1 METLVTVVSF
11 VNPPQTSLVALQ
23 DAADHAQ
30 QPSLVSVID
39 TLTNVVGPVV
49 VLVLLGAL
57 SGPRLN
63 IDPSQLSRLAY
74 WVLGPAFMFDA
85 LARAELAG
93 SLIARL
99 TVVSVAAMATAG
111 IFALVAGK
119 TMGFGA
125 SASGAMAMSSAYGNV
140 GNAGLAIS
148 IFALGDAIKPAAS
161 VVMLVVNTL
170 GVLIGVSLASSQRE
184 GIWSALRIA
193 VTAPMTLAALAA
205 IAFSYANTLTT
216 VELPVLADRVVVLL
230 AGALIPMMLYTL
242 GVQLV
247 EQPKPKL
254 TGDVGAVIGAKL
266 MVAPVAAALVATAVG
281 LQGDFRSV
289 AIIQSAM
296 PPAVFTAVVAM
307 EHRFE
312 IERVTTYLVT
322 ASLAALITLPVML
335 SVI

>member
-1 METLVTVVSF
+1 MR
-11 VNPPQTSLVALQ
+11 
-23 DAADHAQ
+23 DAADLAHR
-30 QPSLVSVID
+30 PIPVPVIE

-49 VLVLLGAL
+49 ILVLLGAS
-57 SGPRLN
+57 SGSRLR

-99 TVVSVAAMATAG
+99 TVVSVAAMAMAG
-111 IFALVAGK
+111 LFGLVAGR
-119 TMGFGA
+119 TMNLSS
-125 SASGAMAMSSAYGNV
+125 SAIGAMAMSSAYGNV

-148 IFALGDAIKPAAS
+148 IFALGDSIKPAAS

-170 GVLIGVSLASSQRE
+170 GVLLGVSLASRQRE
-184 GIWSALRIA
+184 GIWSALRMA
-193 VTAPMTLAALAA
+193 VTAPMTLAAFAA
-205 IAFSYANTLTT
+205 IAFSFANTVTT

-230 AGALIPMMLYTL
+230 AAALIPIMLYTL

-254 TGDVGAVIGAKL
+254 TADVGAVIIAKL
-266 MVAPVAAALVATAVG
+266 MIAPVVATLVATAVG
-281 LQGDFRSV
+281 LRGDFRSV

-322 ASLAALITLPVML
+322 ASLAALLTLPVVL

>member
-1 METLVTVVSF
+1 MTSVTVVSLA
-11 VNPPQTSLVALQ
+11 NPLQTSLVALR
-23 DAADHAQ
+23 DAADLSHQ
-30 QPSLVSVID
+30 RTLVPVID

-49 VLVLLGAL
+49 ILVLLGAF
-57 SGPRLN
+57 SGPRLK
-63 IDPSQLSRLAY
+63 IDPNQLSRLAY

-85 LARAELAG
+85 LARAELAS

-99 TVVSVAAMATAG
+99 TVVSIAAMAVAG
-111 IFALVAGK
+111 VFGVIAGK
-119 TMGFGA
+119 TMNL
-125 SASGAMAMSSAYGNV
+125 SASTTGAMAMSSAYGNV

-148 IFALGDAIKPAAS
+148 IFALGDSIKPAAS

-170 GVLIGVSLASSQRE
+170 GVLLGVSLASSQRE

-193 VTAPMTLAALAA
+193 ITAPMTLAALFA
-205 IAFSYANTLTT
+205 IAFSYANTVTT
-216 VELPVLADRVVVLL
+216 LELPLLADRVVVLL

-254 TGDVGAVIGAKL
+254 TGDVGAVIAAKL
-266 MVAPVAAALVATAVG
+266 MIAPVAAALVATAVG

-322 ASLAALITLPVML
+322 TSIAALITLPVML
-335 SVI
+335 SVIQ